1 MKKNFD
7 TVIIGSGYTA
17 LGYVAARPNTL
28 IIEEREL
35 ADASFG
41 APLRTHMLSDYTPK
55 SEECRALI
63 ERYREL
69 GILRDGQLNAP
80 ALECGFA
87 DHAIRNGVRLYLKTR
102 VISTEANDSSYTLR
116 TVSNS
121 GITKIEAGRILDLRP
136 KGRRELT
143 FLFTTSDDRVLDD
156 TRALFPEGWT
166 EPAFYRGRYAL
177 HMPIHEDGELR
188 DVKRYVYDRW
198 QRGKWDAMLLY
209 TAPYGAVISSDTHN
223 PTDATAQNP
232 FEAFDLGLSLGRE
245 VAK

>member
-1 MKKNFD
+1 MEKNFD

-17 LGYVAARPNTL
+17 LGYVAAHPNTL

-35 ADASFG
+35 ADAFFG
-41 APLRTHMLSDYTPK
+41 APLRTHTLSDYTPK

-87 DHAIRNGVRLYLKTR
+87 DHAIRNGVRIYLKTR
-102 VISTEANDSSYTLR
+102 VISTEENESGFAVR

-121 GITKIEAGRILDLRP
+121 GILTFHAGRLIDLRP
-136 KGRRELT
+136 SGRRELT
-143 FLFTTSDDRVLDD
+143 FLFTASDDRVLAD
-156 TRALFPEGWT
+156 TAALFSEGSV
-166 EPAFYRGRYAL
+166 ENAFYPGRYAL
-177 HMPIHEDGELR
+177 HMPVPEGREPR
-188 DVKRYVYDRW
+188 DVKRLVYDRW
-198 QRGKWDAMLLY
+198 QKGERNAKLLY
-209 TAPYGAVISSDTHN
+209 TAPYAAVISDISSA
-223 PTDATAQNP
+223 PTDGCAKSP

-245 VAK
+245 DA